1 MLLQVFEPLHCVEN
15 LFAHMEFFWELCL
28 QETLSCSL
36 VSIHLRTKPIQEGRP
51 TWRTRKT
58 QSQGL
63 NQTVLGAFPASGHF
77 LFWLNTRLKR
87 KEGDRRE
94 GKGKEVEKSY
104 LFMKFFLKSH
114 FLLHGFSSGPTWNQF
129 LPPLGSTNQLTAPL
143 VEQWL
148 HFYFVLW
155 SSTSR
160 ARTRSYLCF
169 YFQQHLAQT
178 LAKEEKEGKK
188 RKRKKIFFRYLVCTT
203 ICAR

>member
-1 MLLQVFEPLHCVEN
+1 
-15 LFAHMEFFWELCL
+15 MEFFQKLCL

-36 VSIHLRTKPIQEGRP
+36 VSIHLRTKPTQEGWR

-58 QSQGL
+58 QSRGL
-63 NQTVLGAFPASGHF
+63 NQTVRGAFPASGHF
-77 LFWLNTRLKR
+77 LFWLDTWLKR
-87 KEGDRRE
+87 KKGDRRE

-104 LFMKFFLKSH
+104 LFMKLFLKSH
-114 FLLHGFSSGPTWNQF
+114 FLLHGFSSCPTWNQF

-155 SSTSR
+155 SSISR
-160 ARTRSYLCF
+160 AGTRSYLCF
-169 YFQQHLAQT
+169 YFQQHLAQI
-178 LAKEEKEGKK
+178 LAKEGKK

>member
-1 MLLQVFEPLHCVEN
+1 MLLRVFEPLHCVEN
-15 LFAHMEFFWELCL
+15 LFAPMEFFWELCL

-63 NQTVLGAFPASGHF
+63 HQTVLGAFPASGHF
-77 LFWLNTRLKR
+77 LFWVNTRLKQ

-114 FLLHGFSSGPTWNQF
+114 FLLHGFSSCPTWNQF

-148 HFYFVLW
+148 HFCFVLW
-155 SSTSR
+155 SSISR
-160 ARTRSYLCF
+160 AGTRSYLCF